1 MSLIQLQAGC
11 LAFGH
16 VPLLDDVDL
25 NIDSRERVCLIGRN
39 GTGKST
45 LLNVLA
51 GEQTLDSGQVWRRD
65 GIRIAR
71 LAQEVPGT
79 ADETL
84 FEVVSQGL
92 GDHSKLLARYHQ
104 ASLTLAEDD
113 VDAETL
119 DAFGRLQHE
128 VESAGIFEG
137 SQRIDAVLSRLN
149 LPPDD
154 RMSESSGGVRRRAML
169 GQALV
174 SAPDL
179 LLLDEPTNHLDI
191 EAIESLE
198 EALLD
203 YQGTVVFIT
212 HDRSLIDHLAT
223 RIIELDRG
231 RLESFPGSY
240 AKYLSRKSALLS
252 AEADGDRKFDK
263 ALAEEEVW
271 IRQGIKARRTRNE
284 GRVRRLEAMRRERA
298 ERRARQGNAKMALAS
313 EDASGKLVIEAEN
326 VSFAYA
332 DGTEIIHDFSTL
344 ITRGDRIG
352 IIGRNGSGKSTLLKL
367 MLGELSPTG
376 GSIRLGTRLQIAYFD
391 QERAQLNSERS
402 VRDNLAD
409 GSDHIEVGDKRRH
422 VIGYLSDFLFPPA
435 RANSPVKTLSGGERN
450 RLLLA
455 KLFARPANLLV
466 LDEPTNDLDVETLEL
481 LEELLG
487 DYQGTLLLVSHDR
500 SFLDQTVTSTIRIS
514 EDGHIEEHV
523 GGYSDWQRH
532 HAEIENR
539 VEKPNGKAPSPAVRL
554 DATDTPAQKKAGGK
568 RRLSYKDKREL
579 DSLPELIESLEARQ
593 SEVQQAIADPEFYK
607 GEQAGV
613 AAAMAELADLDVK
626 LRAAYARWEEIEA
639 LQEGD

>member
-16 VPLLDDVDL
+16 VQLLDEVDL
-25 NIDSRERVCLIGRN
+25 NVDSKERVCLIGRN

-45 LLNVLA
+45 LLNVLT
-51 GEQTLDSGQVWRRD
+51 GEQVLDSGQVWRRD
-65 GIRIAR
+65 GIKIAR

-92 GDHSKLLARYHQ
+92 GDHSKLLARYHH
-104 ASLTLAEDD
+104 ASLALSEDD

-119 DAFGRLQHE
+119 EAFGRLQHE
-128 VESAGIFEG
+128 VENAGAFEG
-137 SQRIDAVLSRLN
+137 SQRIDAVLSRLD
-149 LPPDD
+149 LPPDQK
-154 RMSESSGGVRRRAML
+154 MSESSGGLRRRAML

-240 AKYLSRKSALLS
+240 AKYLSRKSAMLD
-252 AEADGDRKFDK
+252 AEADSDRKFDK
-263 ALAEEEVW
+263 ALADEEVW

-298 ERRARQGNAKMALAS
+298 ERRARQGSAKMALAS

-326 VSFAYA
+326 VSFAY

-352 IIGRNGSGKSTLLKL
+352 VIGRNGSGKSTLLKL
-367 MLGELSPTG
+367 LLGELSPTS

-391 QERAQLNSERS
+391 QERAQLDPERS

-409 GSDHIEVGDKRRH
+409 GADHIEVGGKRRH
-422 VIGYLSDFLFPPA
+422 VIGYLSDFLFAPA

-500 SFLDQTVTSTIRIS
+500 SFLDQTVTSTIRIG
-514 EDGHIEEHV
+514 ENGHVEEHV

-532 HAEIENR
+532 HARIENR
-539 VEKPNGKAPSPAVRL
+539 SERLQEKAPSPGS
-554 DATDTPAQKKAGGK
+554 PAAAGEPDRKKTGGK
-568 RRLSYKDKREL
+568 RRLSYQDKREL
-579 DSLPELIESLEARQ
+579 ESLPELIETLEARQ
-593 SEVQQAIADPEFYK
+593 SELHQATADPEFYK
-607 GEQAGV
+607 REQAEV
-613 AAAMAELADLDVK
+613 AEAMAELAALDTR
-626 LRAAYARWEEIEA
+626 LQAAYARWEEIEA
-639 LQEGD
+639 LQQDD